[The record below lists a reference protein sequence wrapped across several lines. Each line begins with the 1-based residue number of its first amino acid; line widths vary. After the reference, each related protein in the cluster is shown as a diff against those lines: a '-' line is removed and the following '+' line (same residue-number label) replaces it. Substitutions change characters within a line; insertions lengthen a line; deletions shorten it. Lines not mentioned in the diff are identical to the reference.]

1 MAKTRAPSKKSKSTP
16 APASAPGAAT
26 VLDWQAALT
35 EALSRSDMADGKPI
49 IRLSAVADACVAAAM
64 AGNVQ
69 AIREIAARLEARDEP
84 GKPKALRI
92 VHTFK
97 SAI

>member
-1 MAKTRAPSKKSKSTP
+1 MAKTRAPSKKSKP
-16 APASAPGAAT
+16 AASPAEVPKAAT
-26 VLDWQAALT
+26 ALDWQVALT
-35 EALSRSDMADGKPI
+35 EALSRSDMADGKMVV
-49 IRLSAVADACVAAAM
+49 RLTAVADACVTAAM

-69 AIREIAARLEARDEP
+69 AIREIASRLEAKGEAER
-84 GKPKALRI
+84 PKALRI

>member
-1 MAKTRAPSKKSKSTP
+1 MAKKRAPSKAAEP
-16 APASAPGAAT
+16 APPTKSST

-35 EALSRSDMADGKPI
+35 EALSRCDVADGKPVV
-49 IRLSAVADACVAAAM
+49 RLAAVADACVAAAM

-69 AIREIAARLEARDEP
+69 AIREIAARLEAKGEAE
-84 GKPKALRI
+84 KPKALRI

>member
-1 MAKTRAPSKKSKSTP
+1 MAKKP
-16 APASAPGAAT
+16 T
-26 VLDWQAALT
+26 VLDWEAALT
-35 EALSRSDMADGKPI
+35 AALSRSDVADGKRTL
-49 IRLSAVADACVAAAM
+49 RLDAVADACVAAAM

-69 AIREIAARLEARDEP
+69 AIREIAARLEARDETE
-84 GKPKALRI
+84 KPKALRI